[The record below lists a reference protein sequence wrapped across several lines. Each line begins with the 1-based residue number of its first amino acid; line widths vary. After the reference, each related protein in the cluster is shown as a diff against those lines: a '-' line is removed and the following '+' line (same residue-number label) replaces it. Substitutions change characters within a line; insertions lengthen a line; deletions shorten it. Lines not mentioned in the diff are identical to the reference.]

1 MIKLLGTKIVEVPY
15 FADQLI
21 DNSKSV
27 LIIGERWGG
36 IEGVSE
42 TIKELG
48 FADVTT
54 TDILDVE
61 DGAWLKKE
69 TDWKHIK
76 SDFIEFD
83 ESNKYDY
90 VISISVFEH
99 FGFWFAGNRMASG
112 LVEDDKCYW
121 NHDIRGINKA
131 CKLLK
136 DKESKL
142 MITLPAGPYMNYE
155 TSGEPFLRYYNKQR
169 QDIIKNECKNNGY
182 AVTDEK
188 FYYSDNFEGWDLV
201 SEEINDFKYYQVY
214 NPVTPNVIWGFTI
227 QMQ

>member
-169 QDIIKNECKNNGY
+169 QDIIKNECENNGY